1 MDRRKFLAFTVA
13 TTVMAPWRPAAAL
26 GETSRALAF
35 RNLHTEDTLRVVYW
49 RDGAY
54 VPAALRQIARV
65 LRDHRNGEEHAIE
78 PALLDLLHD
87 LRDRLDTDA
96 PFEVIS
102 GYRSPA
108 SNAQMK
114 AQGRGVASNSLHTEG
129 KAIDVR
135 VPGRR
140 LESVRAAAYA
150 LARGGV
156 GYYPQDGFVHV
167 DVGRVRRW

>member
-1 MDRRKFLAFTVA
+1 MRTKVFKSGNSQAVRI
-13 TTVMAPWRPAAAL
+13 PA
-26 GETSRALAF
+26 EF
-35 RNLHTEDTLRVVYW
+35 
-49 RDGAY
+49 AY
-54 VPAALRQIARV
+54 A
-65 LRDHRNGEEHAIE
+65 
-78 PALLDLLHD
+78 
-87 LRDRLDTDA
+87 DTDA

-114 AQGRGVASNSLHTEG
+114 ARGRGVASNSLHTEG

-140 LESVRAAAYA
+140 LESVRDAAYA

>member
-1 MDRRKFLAFTVA
+1 MDRRKFLAFTIA
-13 TTVMAPWRPAAAL
+13 TTVMAPWRRAAAL
-26 GETSRALAF
+26 GETRRTLAF

-49 RDGAY
+49 RDGDY
-54 VPAALRQIARV
+54 VPEALQQIARV
-65 LRDHRNGEEHAIE
+65 LRDHRNGEEYAIE
-78 PALLDLLHD
+78 PALLDLLHE

-140 LESVRAAAYA
+140 LEAVRDAAYA
-150 LARGGV
+150 LGRGGV